1 MCIRDRCSCTESASR
16 SPQTRPSLP
25 RASRVRRTAAYARR
39 LPCSSPLLRFAGG
52 QAPSDGSA
60 PNGVLTLL
68 EILLL
73 EDLGSLDDSSS
84 RYDVPDEVLPETIRD
99 LLVGIDVEDEQ
110 VRVLALA
117 QRTGLHAT
125 IDSGGT
131 VDGRCDQDF
140 LGGHLHVQA
149 SQRHDEQQVGT
160 HAGPRIVVRR
170 ESDGNA
176 MLDERTRV
184 RELRTSQRK
193 HGARHECR
201 NNTLLRQGLHA
212 LLAGPDEVI
221 GTCLLYTSPSPRD

>member
-1 MCIRDRCSCTESASR
+1 MFFSSASIQR
-16 SPQTRPSLP
+16 
-25 RASRVRRTAAYARR
+25 
-39 LPCSSPLLRFAGG
+39 G

-84 RYDVPDEVLPETIRD
+84 RYNVPDEVLPETIGD

-117 QRTGLHAT
+117 QRTGLHAAT
-125 IDSGGT
+125 HGGGA

-149 SQRHDEQQVGT
+149 SQRHDEQHVGT
-160 HAGPRIVVRR
+160 HTGPRIVVCCK
-170 ESDGNA
+170 SDRNA
-176 MLDERTRV
+176 MLDEPARV
-184 RELRTSQRK
+184 RELRTS
-193 HGARHECR
+193 
-201 NNTLLRQGLHA
+201 
-212 LLAGPDEVI
+212 
-221 GTCLLYTSPSPRD
+221 